1 MNQCAGMES
10 PKRDKIVLPQCYWGY
25 NVNKYIS
32 ISKGENI
39 VEKEFIDWGDMG
51 KMSISEGKLAH
62 SNAAKQKALSPM
74 DGLTLIN

>member
-1 MNQCAGMES
+1 M
-10 PKRDKIVLPQCYWGY
+10 
-25 NVNKYIS
+25 NKYIS
-32 ISKGENI
+32 ISKGESI
-39 VEKEFIDWGDMG
+39 VEKEFVDWRDMG